1 MDIDKDELEVVLL
14 AVVLLLVLLTSWL
27 VVVEVISFDASF
39 LVADSSEVDDD
50 LAFAEVAAEA
60 ECQLVNS

>member
-27 VVVEVISFDASF
+27 VVVISFDASF

-50 LAFAEVAAEA
+50 LAFAEAVAEA